1 MTTKDAIK
9 NFLLKLKSM
18 DESTVSEEVVDAACE
33 MAEEVAKA
41 EDEEIKETE
50 VEETETKDEC
60 KDEDLEE
67 KIEKKV
73 SDALNRALAAYGIKD
88 TSTKALDELEAELE
102 EKEEEKDEDPSDE
115 ESVTIDPEKIEA
127 KDSAEEVKKAIR
139 DMKPVLAAIEDPVA
153 RKKATDAFVK
163 MARMNMT
170 TTSTYAD
177 IQSAIGNNGKKAND
191 SKPIVTDA
199 DYDHG
204 MDIAKRFNPHY
215 MKEGK

>member
-33 MAEEVAKA
+33 MAEEASKA
-41 EDEEIKETE
+41 EDEEIKEETFSE
-50 VEETETKDEC
+50 DAETESF
-60 KDEDLEE
+60 EE
-67 KIEKKV
+67 LVERKAADAV
-73 SDALNRALAAYGIKD
+73 SRALRAYGIKD
-88 TSTKALDELEAELE
+88 ACTNALDELEAEL
-102 EKEEEKDEDPSDE
+102 EKEEEKDEDPSSE
-115 ESVTIDPEKIEA
+115 ESVTIDPEKIDA

-139 DMKPVLAAIEDPVA
+139 DMKPVLAAIEDPIA

-163 MARMNMT
+163 MARMNMS

-177 IQSAIGNNGKKAND
+177 IQAAIGNNGKKAND
-191 SKPIVTDA
+191 SKPIVADA

>member
-33 MAEEVAKA
+33 MAEEASKA
-41 EDEEIKETE
+41 EDEEIKEE
-50 VEETETKDEC
+50 AFSEDAEAESFEELVERKAADA
-60 KDEDLEE
+60 
-67 KIEKKV
+67 V
-73 SDALNRALAAYGIKD
+73 SRALRAYGIKD
-88 TSTKALDELEAELE
+88 ACTNALDELEAEL
-102 EKEEEKDEDPSDE
+102 EKEEEKDEDPSSE
-115 ESVTIDPEKIEA
+115 ESVTIDPEKIDA

-139 DMKPVLAAIEDPVA
+139 DMKPVLAAIEDPIA

-163 MARMNMT
+163 MARMNMS

-177 IQSAIGNNGKKAND
+177 IQSAISNNGKKAND
-191 SKPIVTDA
+191 SKPIVADA

>member
-102 EKEEEKDEDPSDE
+102 KKEEEKDEDPSDE

-139 DMKPVLAAIEDPVA
+139 DMKPILASIEDPIA
-153 RKKATDAFVK
+153 RRKATDAFVK
-163 MARMNMT
+163 MARMNMS

>member
-33 MAEEVAKA
+33 MAEEIAKA

-88 TSTKALDELEAELE
+88 ASTKALDELEAELE
-102 EKEEEKDEDPSDE
+102 KKEEEKDEDPSDE

-139 DMKPVLAAIEDPVA
+139 DMKPVLAAIEDPIA

-163 MARMNMT
+163 MARMNMS

>member
-33 MAEEVAKA
+33 MAEEASKA
-41 EDEEIKETE
+41 EDEEIKEE
-50 VEETETKDEC
+50 AFSEDAETESF
-60 KDEDLEE
+60 EE
-67 KIEKKV
+67 LVERKAADAV
-73 SDALNRALAAYGIKD
+73 SRALRAYGIKD
-88 TSTKALDELEAELE
+88 ACTNALDELEAEL
-102 EKEEEKDEDPSDE
+102 EKEEEKDEDPSSE
-115 ESVTIDPEKIEA
+115 ESVTIDPEKIDA

-163 MARMNMT
+163 MARMNMS

-177 IQSAIGNNGKKAND
+177 IQSAISNNGKKAND
-191 SKPIVTDA
+191 SKPIVADA

>member
-33 MAEEVAKA
+33 MAEEASKA
-41 EDEEIKETE
+41 EDEEIKEETFSE
-50 VEETETKDEC
+50 DAEAESFEELVERKAADA
-60 KDEDLEE
+60 
-67 KIEKKV
+67 V
-73 SDALNRALAAYGIKD
+73 SRALRAYGIKD
-88 TSTKALDELEAELE
+88 ACTNALDELEAEL
-102 EKEEEKDEDPSDE
+102 EKEEEKDEDPSSE
-115 ESVTIDPEKIEA
+115 ESVTIDPEKIDA

-139 DMKPVLAAIEDPVA
+139 DMKPVLAAIEDPIA

-163 MARMNMT
+163 MARMNMS

-177 IQSAIGNNGKKAND
+177 IQAAIGNNGKKAND
-191 SKPIVTDA
+191 SKPIVADA

>member
-33 MAEEVAKA
+33 MAEEASKA
-41 EDEEIKETE
+41 EDEEIKEE
-50 VEETETKDEC
+50 AFSEDAEAESFEELVERKAADA
-60 KDEDLEE
+60 
-67 KIEKKV
+67 V
-73 SDALNRALAAYGIKD
+73 SRALRAYGIKD
-88 TSTKALDELEAELE
+88 ACTNALDELEAEL
-102 EKEEEKDEDPSDE
+102 EKEEEKDEDPSSE
-115 ESVTIDPEKIEA
+115 ESVTIDPEKIDV

-139 DMKPVLAAIEDPVA
+139 DMKPVLAAIEDPIA

-163 MARMNMT
+163 MARMNMS

-177 IQSAIGNNGKKAND
+177 IQSAISNNGKKAND
-191 SKPIVTDA
+191 SKPIVADA

>member
-88 TSTKALDELEAELE
+88 ASTKALDELEAELE
-102 EKEEEKDEDPSDE
+102 KKEEEKDEDPSDE

-163 MARMNMT
+163 MARMNMS

>member
-33 MAEEVAKA
+33 MAEEASKA
-41 EDEEIKETE
+41 EDEEIKEETFGE
-50 VEETETKDEC
+50 DAEAESFEELVERKAADA
-60 KDEDLEE
+60 
-67 KIEKKV
+67 V
-73 SDALNRALAAYGIKD
+73 SRALRAYGIKD
-88 TSTKALDELEAELE
+88 ACTNALDELEAEL
-102 EKEEEKDEDPSDE
+102 EKEEEKDEDPSSE
-115 ESVTIDPEKIEA
+115 ESVTIDPEKIDA

-139 DMKPVLAAIEDPVA
+139 DMKPVLAAIEDPIA

-163 MARMNMT
+163 MARMNMS

-177 IQSAIGNNGKKAND
+177 IQAAIGNNGKKAND
-191 SKPIVTDA
+191 SKPIVADA

>member
-33 MAEEVAKA
+33 MAEEASKA
-41 EDEEIKETE
+41 EDEEIKEE
-50 VEETETKDEC
+50 AFSEDAETESF
-60 KDEDLEE
+60 EE
-67 KIEKKV
+67 LVERKAADAV
-73 SDALNRALAAYGIKD
+73 SRALRAYGIKD
-88 TSTKALDELEAELE
+88 ACTNALDELEAEL
-102 EKEEEKDEDPSDE
+102 EKEEEKDEDPSSE
-115 ESVTIDPEKIEA
+115 ESVTIDPEKIDA

-139 DMKPVLAAIEDPVA
+139 DMKPVLAAIEDPIA

-163 MARMNMT
+163 MARMNMS

-177 IQSAIGNNGKKAND
+177 IQSAISNNGKKAND
-191 SKPIVTDA
+191 SKPIVSDA

>member
-41 EDEEIKETE
+41 EDEEIKETD

-73 SDALNRALAAYGIKD
+73 FDALNRALAAYGIKD

-102 EKEEEKDEDPSDE
+102 KKEEEKDEDPSDE

-139 DMKPVLAAIEDPVA
+139 DMKPVLAAIEDPIA

-163 MARMNMT
+163 MARMNMS

>member
-33 MAEEVAKA
+33 MAEEASKA
-41 EDEEIKETE
+41 EDEEIKEE
-50 VEETETKDEC
+50 EFSEDAEAESFEELVERKAADA
-60 KDEDLEE
+60 
-67 KIEKKV
+67 V
-73 SDALNRALAAYGIKD
+73 SRALRAYGIKD
-88 TSTKALDELEAELE
+88 ACTNALDELEAEL

-115 ESVTIDPEKIEA
+115 ESVTIDPEKIDV

-139 DMKPVLAAIEDPVA
+139 DMKPVLAAIEDPIA

-163 MARMNMT
+163 MARMNMS

-177 IQSAIGNNGKKAND
+177 IQAAIGNNGKKAND
-191 SKPIVTDA
+191 SKPIVADA

>member
-33 MAEEVAKA
+33 MAEEASKA
-41 EDEEIKETE
+41 EDEEIKEETFGE
-50 VEETETKDEC
+50 DAETESF
-60 KDEDLEE
+60 EE
-67 KIEKKV
+67 LVERKAADAV
-73 SDALNRALAAYGIKD
+73 SRALRAYGIKD
-88 TSTKALDELEAELE
+88 ACTNALDELEAEL
-102 EKEEEKDEDPSDE
+102 EKEEEKDEDPSSE
-115 ESVTIDPEKIEA
+115 ESVTIDPEKIDA

-139 DMKPVLAAIEDPVA
+139 DMKPVLAAIEDPIA

-163 MARMNMT
+163 MARMNMS

-177 IQSAIGNNGKKAND
+177 IQAAIGNNGKKAND
-191 SKPIVTDA
+191 SKPIVSDA

>member
-33 MAEEVAKA
+33 MAEEASKA
-41 EDEEIKETE
+41 EDEEIKEE
-50 VEETETKDEC
+50 EFSEDAEAESFEELVERKAADA
-60 KDEDLEE
+60 
-67 KIEKKV
+67 V
-73 SDALNRALAAYGIKD
+73 SRALRAYGIKD
-88 TSTKALDELEAELE
+88 ACTNALDELEAEL

-115 ESVTIDPEKIEA
+115 ESVTIDPEKIDV

-139 DMKPVLAAIEDPVA
+139 DMKPVLAAIEDPIA

-163 MARMNMT
+163 MARMNMS

-177 IQSAIGNNGKKAND
+177 IQSAISNNGKKAND
-191 SKPIVTDA
+191 SKPIVADA

>member
-33 MAEEVAKA
+33 MAEEASKA
-41 EDEEIKETE
+41 EDEEIKEETFNE
-50 VEETETKDEC
+50 DAETESF
-60 KDEDLEE
+60 EE
-67 KIEKKV
+67 LVERKAADAV
-73 SDALNRALAAYGIKD
+73 SRALRAYGIKD
-88 TSTKALDELEAELE
+88 ACTNALDELEAEL
-102 EKEEEKDEDPSDE
+102 EKEEEKDEDPSSE

-139 DMKPVLAAIEDPVA
+139 DMKPVLAAIEDPIA

-163 MARMNMT
+163 MARMNMS

-177 IQSAIGNNGKKAND
+177 IQSAISNNGKKAND
-191 SKPIVTDA
+191 SKPIVSDA

>member
-33 MAEEVAKA
+33 MAEEASKA
-41 EDEEIKETE
+41 EDEEIKEETFSE
-50 VEETETKDEC
+50 DAETESF
-60 KDEDLEE
+60 EE
-67 KIEKKV
+67 LVERKAADAV
-73 SDALNRALAAYGIKD
+73 SRALRAYGIKD
-88 TSTKALDELEAELE
+88 ACTNALDELEAEL
-102 EKEEEKDEDPSDE
+102 EKEEEKDEDPSSE
-115 ESVTIDPEKIEA
+115 ESVTIDPEKIDA

-139 DMKPVLAAIEDPVA
+139 DMKPVLAAIEDPIA

-163 MARMNMT
+163 MARMNMS

-177 IQSAIGNNGKKAND
+177 IQSAISNNGKNSND
-191 SKPIVTDA
+191 SKPIVADA

>member
-33 MAEEVAKA
+33 MAEEAAKA
-41 EDEEIKETE
+41 EDEEIKEETFNE
-50 VEETETKDEC
+50 DAETESF
-60 KDEDLEE
+60 EE
-67 KIEKKV
+67 LVERKAADAV
-73 SDALNRALAAYGIKD
+73 SRALRAYGIKD
-88 TSTKALDELEAELE
+88 ACTNALDELEAEL
-102 EKEEEKDEDPSDE
+102 EKEEEKDEDPSSE
-115 ESVTIDPEKIEA
+115 ESVTIDPEKIDA

-139 DMKPVLAAIEDPVA
+139 DMKPVLAAIEDPIA

-163 MARMNMT
+163 MARMNMS

-177 IQSAIGNNGKKAND
+177 IQSAISNNGKKAND
-191 SKPIVTDA
+191 SKPIVADA

>member
-33 MAEEVAKA
+33 MAEEASKA
-41 EDEEIKETE
+41 EDEEIKEE
-50 VEETETKDEC
+50 KFSEDAEAESFEELVERKAADA
-60 KDEDLEE
+60 
-67 KIEKKV
+67 V
-73 SDALNRALAAYGIKD
+73 SRALRAYGIKD
-88 TSTKALDELEAELE
+88 ACTNALDELEAEL

-115 ESVTIDPEKIEA
+115 ESVTIDPEKIDV

-139 DMKPVLAAIEDPVA
+139 DMKPVLAAIEDPIA

-163 MARMNMT
+163 MARMNMS

-177 IQSAIGNNGKKAND
+177 IQSAISNNGKKAND
-191 SKPIVTDA
+191 SKPIVADA

>member
-33 MAEEVAKA
+33 MAEEASKA
-41 EDEEIKETE
+41 EDEEIKEE
-50 VEETETKDEC
+50 EFSEDAEAESFEELVERKAADA
-60 KDEDLEE
+60 
-67 KIEKKV
+67 V
-73 SDALNRALAAYGIKD
+73 SRALRAYGIKD
-88 TSTKALDELEAELE
+88 ACTNALDELEAEL
-102 EKEEEKDEDPSDE
+102 EKEEEKDEDPSSE
-115 ESVTIDPEKIEA
+115 ESVTIDPEKIDV

-139 DMKPVLAAIEDPVA
+139 DMKPVLAAIEDPIA

-163 MARMNMT
+163 MARMNMS

-177 IQSAIGNNGKKAND
+177 IQSAISNNGKKAND
-191 SKPIVTDA
+191 SKPIVADA

>member
-33 MAEEVAKA
+33 MAEEASKA
-41 EDEEIKETE
+41 EDEEIKEETFSE
-50 VEETETKDEC
+50 DAEAESFEELVERKAADA
-60 KDEDLEE
+60 
-67 KIEKKV
+67 V
-73 SDALNRALAAYGIKD
+73 SRALRAYGIKD
-88 TSTKALDELEAELE
+88 ACTNALDELEAEL
-102 EKEEEKDEDPSDE
+102 EKEEEKDEDPSSE
-115 ESVTIDPEKIEA
+115 ESVTIDPEKIDA

-139 DMKPVLAAIEDPVA
+139 DMKPVLASIEDPIA

-163 MARMNMT
+163 MARMNMS

-177 IQSAIGNNGKKAND
+177 IQSAISNNGKKAND
-191 SKPIVTDA
+191 SKPIVADA

>member
-33 MAEEVAKA
+33 MAEEASKA
-41 EDEEIKETE
+41 EDEEIKEETFSE
-50 VEETETKDEC
+50 DAETESF
-60 KDEDLEE
+60 EE
-67 KIEKKV
+67 LVERKAADAV
-73 SDALNRALAAYGIKD
+73 SRALRAYGIKD
-88 TSTKALDELEAELE
+88 ACTNALDELEAEL
-102 EKEEEKDEDPSDE
+102 EKEEEKDEDPSSE
-115 ESVTIDPEKIEA
+115 ESVTIDPEKIDA

-139 DMKPVLAAIEDPVA
+139 DMKPVLAAIEDPIA

-163 MARMNMT
+163 IARMNMS

-177 IQSAIGNNGKKAND
+177 IQSAISNNGKKAND
-191 SKPIVTDA
+191 SKPIVADA

>member
-33 MAEEVAKA
+33 MAEEASRA
-41 EDEEIKETE
+41 EDEEIKEE
-50 VEETETKDEC
+50 AFSEDAEAESFEELVERKAADA
-60 KDEDLEE
+60 
-67 KIEKKV
+67 V
-73 SDALNRALAAYGIKD
+73 SRALRAYGIKD
-88 TSTKALDELEAELE
+88 ACTNALDELEAELE
-102 EKEEEKDEDPSDE
+102 KEEEKDEDPGDE
-115 ESVTIDPEKIEA
+115 ESVTIDPEKIDV

-139 DMKPVLAAIEDPVA
+139 DMKPVLAAIEDPIA

-163 MARMNMT
+163 MARMNMS

-177 IQSAIGNNGKKAND
+177 IQAAIGNNGKKAND
-191 SKPIVTDA
+191 AKPIVADA

>member
-33 MAEEVAKA
+33 MAEEASKA
-41 EDEEIKETE
+41 EDEEIKEETFSE
-50 VEETETKDEC
+50 DAETESF
-60 KDEDLEE
+60 EE
-67 KIEKKV
+67 LVERKAADAV
-73 SDALNRALAAYGIKD
+73 SRALRAYGIKD
-88 TSTKALDELEAELE
+88 ACTNALDELEAEL
-102 EKEEEKDEDPSDE
+102 EKEEEKDEDPSSE
-115 ESVTIDPEKIEA
+115 ESVTIDPEKIDV

-139 DMKPVLAAIEDPVA
+139 DMKPVLAAIEDPIA

-163 MARMNMT
+163 MARMNMS

-177 IQSAIGNNGKKAND
+177 IQSAISNNGKKAND
-191 SKPIVTDA
+191 SKPIVADA

>member
-33 MAEEVAKA
+33 MAEEASKA
-41 EDEEIKETE
+41 EDEEIKEE
-50 VEETETKDEC
+50 AFSEDAETESF
-60 KDEDLEE
+60 EE
-67 KIEKKV
+67 LVERKAADAV
-73 SDALNRALAAYGIKD
+73 SRALRAYGIKD
-88 TSTKALDELEAELE
+88 ACTNALDELEAEL
-102 EKEEEKDEDPSDE
+102 EKEEEKDEDPSSE
-115 ESVTIDPEKIEA
+115 ESVTIDPEKIDV

-139 DMKPVLAAIEDPVA
+139 DMKPVLAAIEDPIA

-163 MARMNMT
+163 MARMNMS

-177 IQSAIGNNGKKAND
+177 IQAAIGNNGKKAND
-191 SKPIVTDA
+191 SKPIVADA

>member
-33 MAEEVAKA
+33 MAEEAAKA
-41 EDEEIKETE
+41 EDEEIKEE
-50 VEETETKDEC
+50 AFSEDAEAESFEELVERKAADA
-60 KDEDLEE
+60 
-67 KIEKKV
+67 V
-73 SDALNRALAAYGIKD
+73 SRALRAYGIKD
-88 TSTKALDELEAELE
+88 ACTNALDELEAEL
-102 EKEEEKDEDPSDE
+102 EKEEEKDEDPSSE
-115 ESVTIDPEKIEA
+115 ESVTIDPEKIDA

-139 DMKPVLAAIEDPVA
+139 DMKPVLAAIEDPIA

-163 MARMNMT
+163 MARMNMS

-177 IQSAIGNNGKKAND
+177 IQSAISNNGKKAND
-191 SKPIVTDA
+191 SKPIVADA

>member
-33 MAEEVAKA
+33 MAEEASKA
-41 EDEEIKETE
+41 EDEEIKEETFNE
-50 VEETETKDEC
+50 DAETESF
-60 KDEDLEE
+60 EE
-67 KIEKKV
+67 LVERKAADAV
-73 SDALNRALAAYGIKD
+73 SRALRAYGIKD
-88 TSTKALDELEAELE
+88 ACTNALDELEAEL
-102 EKEEEKDEDPSDE
+102 EKEEEKDEDPSSE
-115 ESVTIDPEKIEA
+115 ESVTIDPEKIDA

-139 DMKPVLAAIEDPVA
+139 DMKPVLAAIEDPIA

-163 MARMNMT
+163 MARMNMS

-177 IQSAIGNNGKKAND
+177 IQAAIGNNGKKAND
-191 SKPIVTDA
+191 SKPIVADA

>member
-33 MAEEVAKA
+33 MAEEASKA
-41 EDEEIKETE
+41 EDEEIKEETFSE
-50 VEETETKDEC
+50 DAESESFEELVERKAADA
-60 KDEDLEE
+60 
-67 KIEKKV
+67 V
-73 SDALNRALAAYGIKD
+73 SRALRAYGIKD
-88 TSTKALDELEAELE
+88 ACTNALDELEAEL

-115 ESVTIDPEKIEA
+115 ESVTIDPEKIDV

-139 DMKPVLAAIEDPVA
+139 DMKPVLAAIEDPIA

-163 MARMNMT
+163 MARMNMS

-177 IQSAIGNNGKKAND
+177 IQSAISNNGKKAND
-191 SKPIVTDA
+191 SKPIVSDA

>member
-33 MAEEVAKA
+33 MAEEASKA
-41 EDEEIKETE
+41 DDEEIKEETFSE
-50 VEETETKDEC
+50 DAETESF
-60 KDEDLEE
+60 EE
-67 KIEKKV
+67 LVERKAADAV
-73 SDALNRALAAYGIKD
+73 SRALRAYGIKD
-88 TSTKALDELEAELE
+88 ACTNALDELEAEL
-102 EKEEEKDEDPSDE
+102 EKEEEKDEDPSSE
-115 ESVTIDPEKIEA
+115 ESVTIDPEKIDV

-139 DMKPVLAAIEDPVA
+139 DMKPVLAAIEDPIA

-163 MARMNMT
+163 MARMNMS

-177 IQSAIGNNGKKAND
+177 IQSAISNNGKKAND
-191 SKPIVTDA
+191 SKPIVADA

>member
-33 MAEEVAKA
+33 MAEEASKA
-41 EDEEIKETE
+41 EDEEIKEETFSE
-50 VEETETKDEC
+50 DAEAESFEELVERKAADA
-60 KDEDLEE
+60 
-67 KIEKKV
+67 V
-73 SDALNRALAAYGIKD
+73 SRALRAYGIKD
-88 TSTKALDELEAELE
+88 ACTNALDELEAEL

-115 ESVTIDPEKIEA
+115 ESVTIDPEKIDV
-127 KDSAEEVKKAIR
+127 KDSSEEVKKAIR
-139 DMKPVLAAIEDPVA
+139 DMKPVLAAIEDPIA

-163 MARMNMT
+163 MARMNMS

-177 IQSAIGNNGKKAND
+177 IQSAISNNGKKAND
-191 SKPIVTDA
+191 SKPIVADA

>member
-1 MTTKDAIK
+1 MTTKDAIT

-33 MAEEVAKA
+33 MAEEASKA
-41 EDEEIKETE
+41 EDEEIKEETFNE
-50 VEETETKDEC
+50 DAETESF
-60 KDEDLEE
+60 EE
-67 KIEKKV
+67 LVERKAV
-73 SDALNRALAAYGIKD
+73 SRALRAYGIKD
-88 TSTKALDELEAELE
+88 ACTNALDELEAEL
-102 EKEEEKDEDPSDE
+102 EKEEEKDEDPSSE

-139 DMKPVLAAIEDPVA
+139 DMKPVLASIEDPIA

-163 MARMNMT
+163 MARMNMS

-177 IQSAIGNNGKKAND
+177 IQSAISNNGKKAND
-191 SKPIVTDA
+191 SKPIVADA

>member
-88 TSTKALDELEAELE
+88 ASTKALDELEAELE
-102 EKEEEKDEDPSDE
+102 KKEEEKDEDPSDE
-115 ESVTIDPEKIEA
+115 ESVTIAPEKIEA

-139 DMKPVLAAIEDPVA
+139 DMKPVLAAIEDPIA

-163 MARMNMT
+163 MARMNMS

>member
-88 TSTKALDELEAELE
+88 ASTKALDELEAELE

-139 DMKPVLAAIEDPVA
+139 DMKPVLAAIEDPIT

-163 MARMNMT
+163 MARMNMS

>member
-33 MAEEVAKA
+33 MAEEASKA
-41 EDEEIKETE
+41 EDEEIKEEEKEE
-50 VEETETKDEC
+50 VFSEHAETESF
-60 KDEDLEE
+60 EE
-67 KIEKKV
+67 LVERKAADAV
-73 SDALNRALAAYGIKD
+73 SRALRAYGIKD
-88 TSTKALDELEAELE
+88 ACTNALDELEAEL
-102 EKEEEKDEDPSDE
+102 EKEEEKDEDPSSE
-115 ESVTIDPEKIEA
+115 ESVTIDPEKIDA

-139 DMKPVLAAIEDPVA
+139 DMKPVLAAIEDPIA

-163 MARMNMT
+163 MARMNMS

-177 IQSAIGNNGKKAND
+177 IQSAISNNGKKAND
-191 SKPIVTDA
+191 SKPIVADA

>member
-18 DESTVSEEVVDAACE
+18 DESTVSEEVVDAACD
-33 MAEEVAKA
+33 MAEEASKA
-41 EDEEIKETE
+41 EDEEIKEETFSE
-50 VEETETKDEC
+50 DAEAESFEELVERKAADA
-60 KDEDLEE
+60 
-67 KIEKKV
+67 V
-73 SDALNRALAAYGIKD
+73 SRALRAYGIKD
-88 TSTKALDELEAELE
+88 ACTNALDELEAEL

-115 ESVTIDPEKIEA
+115 ESVTIDPEKIDV

-139 DMKPVLAAIEDPVA
+139 DMKPVLAAIEDPIA

-163 MARMNMT
+163 MARMNMS

-177 IQSAIGNNGKKAND
+177 IQSAISNNGKKAND
-191 SKPIVTDA
+191 SKPIVADA

>member
-33 MAEEVAKA
+33 MAEEASKA
-41 EDEEIKETE
+41 EDEEIKEE
-50 VEETETKDEC
+50 AFSEDAEAESFEELVERKAADA
-60 KDEDLEE
+60 
-67 KIEKKV
+67 V
-73 SDALNRALAAYGIKD
+73 SRALRAYGIKD
-88 TSTKALDELEAELE
+88 ACTNALDELEAEL

-115 ESVTIDPEKIEA
+115 ESVTIDPEKIDV
-127 KDSAEEVKKAIR
+127 KYSAEEVKKAIR
-139 DMKPVLAAIEDPVA
+139 DMKPVLAAIEDPIA

-163 MARMNMT
+163 MARMNMS

-177 IQSAIGNNGKKAND
+177 IQSAISNNGKKAND
-191 SKPIVTDA
+191 SKPIVADA

>member
-33 MAEEVAKA
+33 MAEEASKA
-41 EDEEIKETE
+41 EDEEIKEETFSE
-50 VEETETKDEC
+50 DAETESF
-60 KDEDLEE
+60 EE
-67 KIEKKV
+67 LVERKAADAV
-73 SDALNRALAAYGIKD
+73 SRVLRAYGIKD
-88 TSTKALDELEAELE
+88 ACTNALDELEAEL
-102 EKEEEKDEDPSDE
+102 EKEEEKDEDPSSE
-115 ESVTIDPEKIEA
+115 ESVTIDPEKIDA

-139 DMKPVLAAIEDPVA
+139 DMKPVLAAIEDPIA

-163 MARMNMT
+163 MARMNMS

-177 IQSAIGNNGKKAND
+177 IQSAISNNGKKAND
-191 SKPIVTDA
+191 SKPIVADA

>member
-33 MAEEVAKA
+33 MAEEASKA
-41 EDEEIKETE
+41 EDEEIKEETFSE
-50 VEETETKDEC
+50 DAEAESFEELVERKAADA
-60 KDEDLEE
+60 
-67 KIEKKV
+67 V
-73 SDALNRALAAYGIKD
+73 SRALRAYGIKD
-88 TSTKALDELEAELE
+88 ACTNALDELEAEL

-115 ESVTIDPEKIEA
+115 ESVTIDPEKIDV

-139 DMKPVLAAIEDPVA
+139 DMKPVLAAIEDPIA

-163 MARMNMT
+163 MARMNMS

-177 IQSAIGNNGKKAND
+177 IQSAISNNCKKAND
-191 SKPIVTDA
+191 SKPIVADA

>member
-33 MAEEVAKA
+33 MAEEASKA
-41 EDEEIKETE
+41 EDEEIKEE
-50 VEETETKDEC
+50 AFSEDAEAESFEELVERKAADA
-60 KDEDLEE
+60 
-67 KIEKKV
+67 V
-73 SDALNRALAAYGIKD
+73 SRALRAYGIKD
-88 TSTKALDELEAELE
+88 ACTNALDELEAEL
-102 EKEEEKDEDPSDE
+102 EKEEEKDEDPSSE
-115 ESVTIDPEKIEA
+115 ESVTIDPEKIDVN
-127 KDSAEEVKKAIR
+127 DSAEEVKKAIR
-139 DMKPVLAAIEDPVA
+139 DMKPVLASIEDPIA

-163 MARMNMT
+163 MARMNMS

-177 IQSAIGNNGKKAND
+177 IQSAISNNGKKDNA
-191 SKPIVTDA
+191 SKPIVADA

>member
-33 MAEEVAKA
+33 MAEEASKA
-41 EDEEIKETE
+41 EDEEIKEE
-50 VEETETKDEC
+50 AFSEDAETESF
-60 KDEDLEE
+60 EE
-67 KIEKKV
+67 LVERKAADAV
-73 SDALNRALAAYGIKD
+73 SRALRAYGIKD
-88 TSTKALDELEAELE
+88 ACTNALDELEAEL
-102 EKEEEKDEDPSDE
+102 EKEEEKDEDPSSE
-115 ESVTIDPEKIEA
+115 ESVTIDPEKIDV

-139 DMKPVLAAIEDPVA
+139 DMKPVLAAIEDPIA

-163 MARMNMT
+163 MARMNMS

-177 IQSAIGNNGKKAND
+177 IQSAISNNGKKAND
-191 SKPIVTDA
+191 SKPIVADA

>member
-33 MAEEVAKA
+33 MAEEASKA
-41 EDEEIKETE
+41 EDEEIKEETFSE
-50 VEETETKDEC
+50 DAEAESFEELVERKAADA
-60 KDEDLEE
+60 
-67 KIEKKV
+67 V
-73 SDALNRALAAYGIKD
+73 SRALRAYGIKD
-88 TSTKALDELEAELE
+88 ACTNALDELEAEL

-115 ESVTIDPEKIEA
+115 ESVTIDPEKIDA

-139 DMKPVLAAIEDPVA
+139 DMKPVLAAIEDPIA

-163 MARMNMT
+163 MARMNMS

-177 IQSAIGNNGKKAND
+177 IQSAISNNGKKAND
-191 SKPIVTDA
+191 SKPIVADA